1 MLFPG
6 NDGIVVAGCQE
17 THRSQLL
24 QRGGQELAQSPT
36 GTGLRLQEVSEDV
49 QLTENPEQ
57 PETQEQ
63 QILCGLF
70 STRSTLMV
78 KLNDHVVSL

>member
-6 NDGIVVAGCQE
+6 NDGIAVAGCQE

-24 QRGGQELAQSPT
+24 QGSGQELAQSPT

-49 QLTENPEQ
+49 QLTENPER
-57 PETQEQ
+57 PETQERH
-63 QILCGLF
+63 ILCGLF
-70 STRSTLMV
+70 STCSTLMV